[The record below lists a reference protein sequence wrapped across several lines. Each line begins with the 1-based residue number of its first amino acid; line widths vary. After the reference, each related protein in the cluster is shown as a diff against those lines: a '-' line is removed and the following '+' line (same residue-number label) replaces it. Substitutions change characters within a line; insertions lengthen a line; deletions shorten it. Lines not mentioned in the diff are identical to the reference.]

1 MRCCQQQCNPHI
13 LTTAVLCSSDIMINW
28 LCAPTTYSQHNPRYI
43 YFTVREEIA
52 ARASCCGH
60 LFFVGE
66 FSYIGK
72 NLAICGRWA
81 GLENF
86 IIGVVGIGTEVTTLG
101 SYGCYTRSTRGYFSV
116 SPVRE
121 ANGHRGIFRCPMR
134 MGIGVE
140 GLSGWAR
147 LDWQCARAR
156 GRHGEAMGCS
166 SCSRQGITKNTLLA
180 W

>member
-86 IIGVVGIGTEVTTLG
+86 IIGVVGIGTEATTLG
-101 SYGCYTRSTRGYFSV
+101 SYGCYTRCTRGCFSV
-116 SPVRE
+116 SPIRE
-121 ANGHRGIFRCPMR
+121 VNGHRGIFRCPMR
-134 MGIGVE
+134 KG
-140 GLSGWAR
+140 
-147 LDWQCARAR
+147 DN
-156 GRHGEAMGCS
+156 GRVLYFDEE
-166 SCSRQGITKNTLLA
+166 T
-180 W
+180 